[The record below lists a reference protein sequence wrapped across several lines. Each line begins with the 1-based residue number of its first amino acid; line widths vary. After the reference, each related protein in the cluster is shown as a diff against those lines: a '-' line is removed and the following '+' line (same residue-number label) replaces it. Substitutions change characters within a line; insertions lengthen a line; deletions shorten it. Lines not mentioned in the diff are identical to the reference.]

1 MGSGS
6 AALGGTFLSA
16 LNNEASPA
24 ALRDITTLVIA
35 DRSATRACSEL
46 YQNTRRI
53 RADESTANTTRLQF
67 VIVRQNHEIAATT
80 AISLV
85 GI

>member
-6 AALGGTFLSA
+6 APLGGTFLSA
-16 LNNEASPA
+16 LNNEALPA

-35 DRSATRACSEL
+35 DRSATRARSEL